1 VVGRHPTSH
10 RPPST
15 ACAAPGTGGRLP
27 VSKLLDAGAAT
38 GYMELFRNTNYDF
51 LGKKWPFIILSLILT
66 AAGLVS
72 LAIKG
77 GPRYGIDFRG
87 GALVTV
93 SFAQRPRVDKVRA
106 ALAGK
111 LRVEVQEESGKP
123 DDIIGTDVREDVAL
137 QAARQ
142 TIVDSLTAAFGQP
155 ANGKYN
161 INAGG
166 VDGLADALRDPLQ
179 AASVPMSDESLRDL
193 AKNIIG
199 YRTNHSGLIRNL
211 DELSSVPGVTPQV
224 LNVIKQATFPQRL
237 AIINTEVVGPKI
249 GAELQRK
256 AILAVLYALGGMLVY
271 IAFRFEWIYGAAA
284 VIAVFHDT
292 IITIGLFSLF
302 NKEISLTVV
311 AALLTLV
318 GYSMNDTIVTFDRI
332 RENLKILRREKLE
345 PLVNLSVNQTLSRTV
360 LTSGLTLLTAL
371 SLLLFGGQVLN
382 GFSFALVCG
391 IIVGTYSSV
400 FVASPILIFWH
411 NFVEGRKG
419 PAPAAVSAP
428 KQSVSKTNGPKESVR
443 RGTAKAK

>member
-1 VVGRHPTSH
+1 
-10 RPPST
+10 
-15 ACAAPGTGGRLP
+15 
-27 VSKLLDAGAAT
+27 
-38 GYMELFRNTNYDF
+38 MELFRNTNFDF

-72 LAIKG
+72 LAIRG
-77 GPRYGIDFRG
+77 GPRYGIDFKG

-93 SFAQRPRVDKVRA
+93 AFAERPPVDKVRS

-111 LRVEVQEESGKP
+111 LPVDVQEVFGNSGAP
-123 DDIIGTDVREDVAL
+123 QDIIGTDVRDDVAL

-142 TIVDSLTAAFGQP
+142 TIVDSLTATFGK

-166 VDGLADALRDPLQ
+166 TDALAEKLREPLQ
-179 AASVPMSDESLRDL
+179 AASIPMSDQQLRDL
-193 AKNIIG
+193 ARNIVD
-199 YRTNHSGLIRNL
+199 YRTQHSGLIRNL
-211 DELSSVPGVTPQV
+211 DDLGSVPAVTPQI
-224 LNVIKQATFPQRL
+224 LNVVKQVTYPEPFAVVK
-237 AIINTEVVGPKI
+237 TEVVGPKI

-332 RENLKILRREKLE
+332 RENLKLHRREGLE
-345 PLVNLSVNQTLSRTV
+345 PLINLSVNQTLSRTV

-371 SLLLFGGQVLN
+371 ALFLFGGQVLN

-411 NFVEGRKG
+411 NFLEGRKRPLAG
-419 PAPAAVSAP
+419 PPSATKEPAGGPKPSSAP
-428 KQSVSKTNGPKESVR
+428 KASKENAR
-443 RGTAKAK
+443 RGTAKVK